1 MDKMYINF
9 YFDESGSTGYFVVGG
24 FYLFS
29 SSLEEIE
36 EIERK
41 LSKNIY
47 LTEKSIKRYLKLNNM
62 ERYDS
67 QSKELKFRTID
78 HENLIYFFNNLNN
91 YGQEN
96 ICIISDI
103 KK

>member
-1 MDKMYINF
+1 MDKIYINF

-41 LSKNIY
+41 LSKKHLLDRKINKTI
-47 LTEKSIKRYLKLNNM
+47 
-62 ERYDS
+62 
-67 QSKELKFRTID
+67 SKVK
-78 HENLIYFFNNLNN
+78 
-91 YGQEN
+91 
-96 ICIISDI
+96 
-103 KK
+103 